1 MYIFKTTI
9 LSIKRLLNQSR
20 IFSDIAN
27 INVSEVLNQE
37 IFRFE
42 EADYFNAA
50 MKNLFQKGKSF

>member
-1 MYIFKTTI
+1 MY
-9 LSIKRLLNQSR
+9 L
-20 IFSDIAN
+20 
-27 INVSEVLNQE
+27 EVLNQE